1 MIYYLPERIYEILKN
16 DNDVI
21 NILLEIEEKFE
32 EFTDFKS
39 YIMGYSKLYG
49 DHNTVSLYIKANNL
63 IRNKIYGNK
72 FLIKE
77 FDINEGDVSFED
89 MKHWYFF
96 GNESTG
102 IDLENKFF
110 LLSNIINKAADHDV
124 YEHFMER
131 YVDLYEHKD
140 QEYPNEK
147 LSKYI
152 HLKYMYSKM
161 YIMAMNMNTLE
172 QFSSG
177 WEHQFIEDCH
187 RIYKTTLSITN
198 DNDITTNYYLEALST
213 AIKRANYNRELLGI
227 GEDISW
233 LNTVKDYITL
243 RWRDEDTE
251 LDFQYRMQ
259 SVGYLFVLDEIA
271 TLYCLNGNKIEFN
284 FVLEKIVDYI
294 NNALTNEK
302 KLLRGLFFYDKVNH
316 NMFASMI
323 RKYLKVLAG
332 IKTVLKINGLS
343 QEDKKYILSENL
355 GDIAANT
362 PNRIQEKRTVKSV
375 DATAEAMVKKQ
386 LEIEM

>member
-172 QFSSG
+172 HFSSG
-177 WEHQFIEDCH
+177 WEHQFIEECH

-198 DNDITTNYYLEALST
+198 DNDITTNYYLEALTT

-316 NMFASMI
+316 NMFVAMI

-343 QEDKKYILSENL
+343 NEDKEYVLSADL
-355 GDIAANT
+355 GDIAANV
-362 PNRIQEKRTVKSV
+362 PNKIQEKRTVESV
-375 DATAEAMVKKQ
+375 DRTAEAMIKTQ